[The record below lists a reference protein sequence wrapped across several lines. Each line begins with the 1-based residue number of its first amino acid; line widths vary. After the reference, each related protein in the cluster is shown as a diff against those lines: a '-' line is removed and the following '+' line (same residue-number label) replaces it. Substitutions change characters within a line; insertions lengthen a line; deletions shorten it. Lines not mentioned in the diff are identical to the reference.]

1 MRDGLA
7 LAHALGRTLV
17 LPAVICG
24 YDKYWGPLWGRGDK
38 GVIPGT
44 HSFALP
50 IYNCPLDHF
59 LEVGMIDP
67 VATVRE
73 WSFLTNPRTP
83 DAVTRGVRREP
94 LRETTP
100 QRLAELKRLADA
112 KVLNVGTLQGLDV
125 AKSGMFERE
134 QFKQIKRKYGH
145 VVGSWCCAPTDEQKA
160 GAPRSYTFRLFAR
173 D

>member
-1 MRDGLA
+1 
-7 LAHALGRTLV
+7 
-17 LPAVICG
+17 
-24 YDKYWGPLWGRGDK
+24 
-38 GVIPGT
+38 
-44 HSFALP
+44 
-50 IYNCPLDHF
+50 
-59 LEVGMIDP
+59 MIDP